1 MFEFDSSKIP
11 DIEMTKSYL
20 DMYDE
25 NFVTYEANGFK
36 FYAPEDESLK
46 VAEDAIYAWIA
57 WYERLAK
64 KS

>member
-1 MFEFDSSKIP
+1 MFKFDASKIP
-11 DIEMTKSYL
+11 DLKMTNSYL

-25 NFVTYEANGFK
+25 NFVTYEANNFK

-46 VAEDAIYAWIA
+46 MAEDAIYAWIA
-57 WYERLAK
+57 WYERLAN